1 MFGFFKINNCSWPK
15 ISYLKKSMADR
26 MVNLLTTLLAY
37 IKNKSLMTVSSS
49 YWLWDWVFFLLINY
63 LKLYLILA
71 EGVINTQNVQKISV
85 CKTTY
90 QNCQWCFIST

>member
-1 MFGFFKINNCSWPK
+1 
-15 ISYLKKSMADR
+15 MADR

-37 IKNKSLMTVSSS
+37 IKNKSLMTASSS

-90 QNCQWCFIST
+90 QNCQWCFISTQEHTSKTTAYGDLTKLDMGE